1 MKFRCAFDCDIKI
14 FFWVKFLISCSA
26 EVGRPIHMSGINLG
40 VLNHKELTEI
50 VKFDSSTVINAVW
63 RSLAVHCHTE
73 WWGVVS
79 LGMVTVKGRLR

>member
-1 MKFRCAFDCDIKI
+1 
-14 FFWVKFLISCSA
+14 
-26 EVGRPIHMSGINLG
+26 MSGINLG

-50 VKFDSSTVINAVW
+50 VKFDSSPVINAVW

-79 LGMVTVKGRLR
+79 FGMVTVNISWESTSNEAESLPEVM

>member
-1 MKFRCAFDCDIKI
+1 M
-14 FFWVKFLISCSA
+14 
-26 EVGRPIHMSGINLG
+26 GRPIHMSGINLG

-50 VKFDSSTVINAVW
+50 VKFDSSPVINAVW

-79 LGMVTVKGRLR
+79 LGMVTVKRLYTLVIEF